1 MSTVHISDTI
11 PAYTLGIL
19 EDAEQEEVRRHLS
32 GCAACQEEVRAY
44 QQVLEQL
51 PMAVPQ
57 RNPPLYLRAAILQRA
72 AAAAPAPRRAARP
85 AWLAWL
91 SHPLSPAAGWLAL
104 ILIVVLAGI
113 SLSQWQ
119 QLQIPAAA
127 VTPTQ
132 ASDFR
137 LVHMSSP
144 PNGQA
149 TGLLVISDEGTFGT
163 LVVDGLEPLGP
174 AQQYQLWLVKDGQR
188 SNGGV
193 FSVQDDGYGVLKI
206 DSPLP
211 LIQYQTFG
219 VTIEPFGG
227 SPGPTGK
234 KVLGGSL

>member
-1 MSTVHISDTI
+1 MSTMHVSDSI

-19 EDAEQEEVRRHLS
+19 DDAEQDVVRRHLS
-32 GCAACQEEVRAY
+32 GCAVCQEELRAY

-91 SHPLSPAAGWLAL
+91 THPLSPAVGWLAL
-104 ILIVVLAGI
+104 VLIVVLAGI

-119 QLQIPAAA
+119 QLQIPAAP
-127 VTPTQ
+127 VTPTM
-132 ASDFR
+132 ASNFR
-137 LVHMSSP
+137 LVRMTP
-144 PNGQA
+144 PQSGDA
-149 TGLLVISDEGTFGT
+149 SGLLVISDEGTFGT

-174 AQQYQLWLVKDGQR
+174 AQQYQLWLIKDGKR

-206 DSPLP
+206 NSPLL

-234 KVLGGSL
+234 KVLGGGL